1 MSVYKIYDILYQV
14 VGMKLFLSILLVFLF
29 TSCQTIENKAD
40 KIGKKEIK
48 EISKFLQQPESELKI
63 EMGQPDEIVHDAKG
77 SKFYIYKKKK
87 YGITCEKKF
96 EIDENNMIVGVS
108 SRGCF

>member
-1 MSVYKIYDILYQV
+1 
-14 VGMKLFLSILLVFLF
+14 MKLLFSILLVFLLF
-29 TSCQTIENKAD
+29 GCQSIEDKAD
-40 KIGKKEIK
+40 KIGKEEIK

-63 EMGQPDEIVHDAKG
+63 EMGEPDQIKYDQKG
-77 SKFYIYKKKK
+77 SKFFIYKKKK

-96 EIDENNMIVGVS
+96 EIDQNKMVVAVS

>member
-1 MSVYKIYDILYQV
+1 
-14 VGMKLFLSILLVFLF
+14 MKLFIGTLLVCLLF
-29 TSCQTIENKAD
+29 GCQTIENKAE

-63 EMGQPDEIVHDAKG
+63 EMGEPDEVTRDEKG

-96 EIDENNMIVGVS
+96 EIDENNMITSVS

>member
-1 MSVYKIYDILYQV
+1 
-14 VGMKLFLSILLVFLF
+14 MKSFTSILLLFFLF
-29 TSCQTIENKAD
+29 GCQTIEDKAD

-63 EMGQPDEIVHDAKG
+63 EMGEPDQITQDEKG

-96 EIDENNMIVGVS
+96 EIDENNMVVGVS